1 MDLEE
6 LSLKKMN
13 KNVLSPKYIF
23 PKIFL
28 SWQFML
34 GKAEEMLQHLVR
46 NGQWFFYKETKN
58 ENSENVMTMSV
69 NKVTVKKL
77 IVI

>member
-1 MDLEE
+1 
-6 LSLKKMN
+6 
-13 KNVLSPKYIF
+13 
-23 PKIFL
+23 
-28 SWQFML
+28 ML

-58 ENSENVMTMSV
+58 ENSENVMKMSV